1 MRTLV
6 DANILL
12 RYMLHEDDS
21 MFKVAEQTICNGAFL
36 LPEVLAE
43 VVKVNR
49 LLA

>member
-12 RYMLHEDDS
+12 RYMLHDDS